1 MERWNN
7 ADTTLLCAACCF
19 LIATGARILNPDSFL
34 TEGFLFVTEAAMVGG
49 IADWF
54 AVTALFKK
62 PLGFPFHTAIL
73 PRRREDFIKASVKMV
88 ETEFF
93 SRRTIF
99 KKLGSLNL
107 LPHVIKYLEKPD
119 TRKNFLTLLLDE
131 MKNMISSIDR
141 EAAAKKLSFTLRRE
155 LGDIPT
161 QRLINELGYR
171 IKRSEKDK
179 EIFLKIAG
187 KIHDEAKKP
196 ETKIKIQNVLEKYAE
211 EKTQAAG
218 IFSMLMSGLAQ
229 MLDVVN
235 FEEAAEIIQAQL
247 VKMTKELLTD
257 SPTQRKVLNECRMK
271 IAELAD
277 TPEFRDTA
285 QRIQLD
291 FAAKLSPGKD
301 IENALNHLTQ
311 QILSVNISETLDEVQ
326 KSGVKNSK
334 NPGVLIV
341 NFLNEE
347 YEKLLE
353 LLKADG
359 SVKNSLQE
367 FLRELAARTA
377 LYAQPLAGEIAK
389 DALGKLDDEQLNSLV
404 YDKAEEDFV
413 WIRMN
418 GSIVGA
424 IVGVMIFILIKAVG
438 GVI

>member
-1 MERWNN
+1 
-7 ADTTLLCAACCF
+7 
-19 LIATGARILNPDSFL
+19 
-34 TEGFLFVTEAAMVGG
+34 MVGG

-73 PRRREDFIKASVKMV
+73 PNRREDFINASVKMV
-88 ETEFF
+88 QTEFF

-99 KKLGSLNL
+99 KKMGSFNL
-107 LPHVIKYLEKPD
+107 MPHLIKYVEKPD
-119 TRKNFLTLLLDE
+119 TKEKVLTLIIDE
-131 MKNMISSIDR
+131 VKNLISSVDR

-161 QRLINELGYR
+161 QRLISETGYR
-171 IKRSEKDK
+171 LKRSEKDK

-187 KIHDEAKKP
+187 KIHVEATKP
-196 ETKIKIQNVLEKYAE
+196 ETKKKIQTVLEKYAE
-211 EKTQAAG
+211 EKTQSAG

-247 VKMTKELLTD
+247 VKMTKELSTD
-257 SPTQRKVLNECRMK
+257 SPAQRKVLNECRMK
-271 IAELAD
+271 ISELAD
-277 TPEFRDTA
+277 TPEFRDTV
-285 QRIQLD
+285 QRMQLD

-301 IENALNHLTQ
+301 IENALNNLTQ
-311 QILSVNISETLDEVQ
+311 QILSVNISETLETVQ
-326 KSGVKNSK
+326 KSGATNSK

-341 NFLNEE
+341 KFFNDE
-347 YEKLLE
+347 YDRLLE
-353 LLKADG
+353 LLKTDG
-359 SVKNSLQE
+359 TVKNSVQD

-377 LYAQPLAGEIAK
+377 LYAQPLTGQIAE

-424 IVGVMIFILIKAVG
+424 IVGAGIFILIKAVG

>member
-1 MERWNN
+1 
-7 ADTTLLCAACCF
+7 
-19 LIATGARILNPDSFL
+19 
-34 TEGFLFVTEAAMVGG
+34 MVGG

-119 TRKNFLTLLLDE
+119 TRKKLLTLLLDE

-179 EIFLKIAG
+179 EVFLKIAG
-187 KIHDEAKKP
+187 KIHDEARKP

-211 EKTQAAG
+211 EKTQSAG

-334 NPGVLIV
+334 NPGLLIV
-341 NFLNEE
+341 NFLNDE
-347 YEKLLE
+347 YDKLLE
-353 LLKADG
+353 LLKAEG
-359 SVKNSLQE
+359 TVKNSLQE

-424 IVGVMIFILIKAVG
+424 IVGVMIFVLIKAVG

>member
-1 MERWNN
+1 
-7 ADTTLLCAACCF
+7 
-19 LIATGARILNPDSFL
+19 
-34 TEGFLFVTEAAMVGG
+34 MVGG

-73 PRRREDFIKASVKMV
+73 PNRREDFINASVKMV
-88 ETEFF
+88 QTEFF

-99 KKLGSLNL
+99 KKMGSFNL
-107 LPHVIKYLEKPD
+107 LPHLIKYVEKPD
-119 TRKNFLTLLLDE
+119 TKEKVLTLIIDE
-131 MKNMISSIDR
+131 VKNLISSVDR

-161 QRLINELGYR
+161 QRLISETGYR
-171 IKRSEKDK
+171 LKRSEKDK

-187 KIHDEAKKP
+187 KIHVEATKP
-196 ETKIKIQNVLEKYAE
+196 ETKKKIQTVLEKYAE
-211 EKTQAAG
+211 EKTQSAG

-247 VKMTKELLTD
+247 VKMTKELSTD
-257 SPTQRKVLNECRMK
+257 SPAQRKVLNECRMK
-271 IAELAD
+271 ISELAD
-277 TPEFRDTA
+277 TPEFRDTV
-285 QRIQLD
+285 QRMQLD

-301 IENALNHLTQ
+301 IENALNNLTQ
-311 QILSVNISETLDEVQ
+311 QILSVNISETLETVQ
-326 KSGVKNSK
+326 KSGATNSK

-341 NFLNEE
+341 KFFNDE
-347 YEKLLE
+347 YDRLLE
-353 LLKADG
+353 LLKTDG
-359 SVKNSLQE
+359 TVKNSVQD

-377 LYAQPLAGEIAK
+377 LYAQPLTGQIAE

-424 IVGVMIFILIKAVG
+424 IVGAGIFILIKAVG